1 MAAAAPIMWLK
12 PLAGT
17 ANGIF
22 TYMFTLKEAI
32 KNDIIRSGR
41 KGSFI
46 GINGDE
52 VDFGVK
58 DLAKA
63 TKMWF
68 GLQRDAMTGN
78 LKNNKMFRIA
88 KRLGYMPASTRSMEY
103 SNFVTTR
110 NKIFD
115 SSTMYMFHR
124 IPEEAVAMITM
135 TAQLQSMKTADGKS
149 MWDHYKLEDKTDE
162 DGNTYSEIV
171 WDGYVRGQKR
181 LPDGSLEDLGEL
193 DDNEMRMMYYVYE
206 RMHGGYREDERAR
219 LEYYLFGEIFMQ
231 FRRYLPNILKQAF
244 GSKRKAYAY
253 GSYQPVES
261 YKTYKAEEEQI
272 SRASK
277 KEGKDGPGRNEQIV
291 EWNAR
296 VQEGRYKVLGG
307 LIASALPKM
316 TPLDS
321 QSEEPVTIMQ
331 KLAGK
336 VGYYQHESY
345 KWKNLEPWQREVV
358 VDAVVTMTMMGLMAA
373 GGVMIFANADD
384 DNALKKYYT
393 RIMMNFGQ
401 HWNIYELSRELLS
414 NNAWP
419 AAPRQA

>member
-32 KNDIIRSGR
+32 KNDIIRGGR

-68 GLQRDAMTGN
+68 GLQIDAMKGD

-135 TAQLQSMKTADGKS
+135 TAQLQSMKTADGKT
-149 MWDHYKLEDKTDE
+149 MWDHYNLENKTDE

-244 GSKRKAYAY
+244 GSRRKAYAY

-277 KEGKDGPGRNEQIV
+277 KEGPGRNEQIV